1 MPYSREEIAERVDY
15 ASALSECLISGE
27 IASLPQAAYR
37 WTLDQPGVS
46 LALAGPRSV
55 AELMDGIAAS
65 GAEAYSGE
73 TLAAAEVIHKKEF
86 SPA

>member
-1 MPYSREEIAERVDY
+1 MCIRDR
-15 ASALSECLISGE
+15 CLVSGE

-55 AELMDGIAAS
+55 AELMDGVAAS
-65 GAEAYSGE
+65 RAEAYAGK
-73 TLAAAEVIHKKEF
+73 TLVVAEVIHKKEF